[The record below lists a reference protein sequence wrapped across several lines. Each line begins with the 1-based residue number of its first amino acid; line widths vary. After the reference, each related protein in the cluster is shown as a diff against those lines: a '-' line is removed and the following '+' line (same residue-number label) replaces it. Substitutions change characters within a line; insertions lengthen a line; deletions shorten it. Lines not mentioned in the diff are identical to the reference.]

1 MSSAPLEFTHGFY
14 GLESPAPTPE
24 FPADRQVVRG
34 WLVPKPGHHFVDVR
48 AILGRQTYPAV
59 HGLPRPDLA
68 TVLTLTGLQRLAGFE
83 ITVDFEPG
91 ANEVQFEALH
101 LDGQWRTFTCITYQ
115 AAPRVLPPFLPAPR
129 PPLRWHEFCRVLGML
144 FREQRRHPER
154 PMIDQARTLLR
165 ALPFPNEL
173 RLPPR
178 PFHGHLDDPAAI
190 GSCVFGRTHVIGY
203 LFHET
208 AKIKRVLG
216 TYDLQTWQTL
226 EYGKTAGA
234 PSGRFPQFAHAAQCS
249 LAWPVD
255 LPSQLP
261 APATLRI
268 YAELEDGSVHLCFVQ
283 RSRLSTHE
291 DEKAPYP
298 PRDVAGFAAMR
309 DAVNAALAELGMTAL
324 RDGDYHGGLARL
336 EQEHLLRAPPSLP
349 PPAPLVASPL
359 TSAAPLPQRVLLVS
373 HNLNIEGAPLFLVDY
388 AEHLARSGVRLTVLS
403 AVEGDLRGRF
413 EQLGAKV
420 GVVNVAPVF
429 SAQSMTAAR
438 AAIAVVGQSFDFS
451 PFDLVVA
458 NTFTTFWAI
467 HAAKAAGRR
476 TLFYVHESTTPAN
489 FYLGGPHADVIALA
503 NEAFGLADCVSF
515 TSEFTRNHH
524 LDYGRPGNHRLTPGW
539 INVGQID
546 RWLAEHSREALRRD
560 FALKEGELM
569 VVNVGTVCG
578 RKGQHVFARAVD
590 LLWRRDPQL
599 AARTR
604 FVILGGL
611 NTLSDV
617 WLQDLLLHL
626 GRPNIEVHP
635 TTSDH
640 LRYYAAADFFVCST
654 YEESSPRVV
663 LEAMA
668 CRTPILSSDISAVR
682 EQVRPDLEAV
692 LVPAG
697 DTVKLCEAMVKLLL
711 SPSLREELAER
722 ARQRLEAVFNPAS
735 VLPRH
740 AALASELAAR
750 DG

>member
-1 MSSAPLEFTHGFY
+1 MHENPDSFY
-14 GLESPAPTPE
+14 NVESPAVTGE
-24 FPADRQVVRG
+24 IPADRHVVRG
-34 WLVPKPGHHFVDVR
+34 WLVPKPGFHFVDVR
-48 AILGRQTYPAV
+48 AILGRRTYPAV

-68 TVLTLTGLQRLAGFE
+68 AVLKLTGIQMLAGFE
-83 ITVDFEPG
+83 ITIDFEPG
-91 ANEVQFEALH
+91 ANEVLLEALQIE
-101 LDGQWRTFTCITYQ
+101 GQWQRVARVTYQ
-115 AAPRVLPPFLPAPR
+115 AAPRVLPPFLPTPP

-144 FREQRRHPER
+144 FREQRRHPGV
-154 PMIDQARTLLR
+154 PMIEQARNLLR

-173 RLPPR
+173 RLPPQ

-208 AKIKRVLG
+208 APIKRVLG

-234 PSGRFPQFAHAAQCS
+234 PPTRFPQFANAAKCS
-249 LAWPVD
+249 LAWPLD

-261 APATLRI
+261 LPATLRI

-283 RSRLSTHE
+283 RSWLYTHE

-298 PRDVAGFAAMR
+298 ARNVASFSAMR
-309 DAVNAALAELGMTAL
+309 DAVNAALAELGLTAL

-336 EQEHLLRAPPSLP
+336 EQEHLLRAPAALP
-349 PPAPLVASPL
+349 PSAPIVPAPM

-388 AEHLARSGVRLTVLS
+388 AEHLARSGVQLTVLS

-413 EQLGAKV
+413 EQLGARV
-420 GVVNVAPVF
+420 EVANVSAVF
-429 SAQSMTAAR
+429 AAQSREAAR
-438 AAIAVVGQSFDFS
+438 AAIAAVGQGFDFK

-489 FYLGGPHADVIALA
+489 FYLGGPHADVISLA

-524 LDYGRPGNHRLTPGW
+524 LDYGRPANHRLTPGW
-539 INVGQID
+539 INIGQID
-546 RWLAEHSREALRRD
+546 RWLAAHSREALRRD
-560 FALKEGELM
+560 FALKAGELM

-590 LLWRRDPQL
+590 LLWRRHPEL

-626 GRPNIEVHP
+626 GRANIEVHP
-635 TTSDH
+635 TTPDH

-692 LVPAG
+692 LVRAG
-697 DTVKLCEAMVKLLL
+697 DTVQLCEAMVKLLL
-711 SPSLREELAER
+711 APELRLELATN
-722 ARQRLEAVFNPAS
+722 ARRRLETVFDPAQ

-740 AALASELAAR
+740 AALASELAAS
-750 DG
+750 GG

>member
-1 MSSAPLEFTHGFY
+1 MHEIAEGFY
-14 GLESPAPTPE
+14 NVESPAPDAPL
-24 FPADRQVVRG
+24 PADRGILRG

-48 AILGRQTYPAV
+48 ATLRGRIFPAI

-68 TVLTLTGLQRLAGFE
+68 DALQLTGIRVLAGFE
-83 ITVDFEPG
+83 ITIDFEPG
-91 ANEVQFEALH
+91 TNKVLLEALH
-101 LDGQWRTFTCITYQ
+101 LDGRWQAFTHSSYE
-115 AAPRVLPPFLPAPR
+115 ALPRILPPFLPTPP

-144 FREQRRHPER
+144 FREQRKHPATSLAEL
-154 PMIDQARTLLR
+154 ARKLLL
-165 ALPFPNEL
+165 ALPSPNEL

-208 AKIKRVLG
+208 TPIKRILG
-216 TYDLQTWQTL
+216 TYDLQAWQTL
-226 EYGKTAGA
+226 DYGKSFGA
-234 PSGRFPQFAHAAQCS
+234 AETRFPQFANARNCG
-249 LAWPVD
+249 LARPVD

-261 APATLRI
+261 SPATLRL
-268 YAELEDGSVHLCFVQ
+268 YAELEDGTLHLCFVQ
-283 RSRLSTHE
+283 RSWLYTHE

-298 PRDVAGFAAMR
+298 AKNVASFSAMR
-309 DAVNAALAELGMTAL
+309 DALNSALAELGMTVI

-336 EQEHLLRAPPSLP
+336 EQEHRLRAPEDVPPSAAIVP
-349 PPAPLVASPL
+349 SPFTSTSPL
-359 TSAAPLPQRVLLVS
+359 PRRVLLVS

-388 AEHLARSGVRLTVLS
+388 AEHLATAGVQLTVLS
-403 AVEGDLRGRF
+403 AEEGDLRGRF

-420 GVVNVAPVF
+420 EVSSAAAVF
-429 SAQSMTAAR
+429 AAQSTDQAR
-438 AAIAVVGQSFDFS
+438 AAINAMGQGFDFK
-451 PFDLVVA
+451 PYDLVVA

-489 FYLGGPHADVIALA
+489 FYLGGPHADVISLA
-503 NEAFGLADCVSF
+503 NEAFGIADCVSF

-524 LDYGRPGNHRLTPGW
+524 LDYGRPANHRLTPGW
-539 INVGQID
+539 INLAQID
-546 RWLAEHSREALRRD
+546 RWLAAHSREQLRHD
-560 FALKEGELM
+560 FNLKPGELM
-569 VVNVGTVCG
+569 VANVGTVCG
-578 RKGQHVFARAVD
+578 RKGQHIFARAVD
-590 LLWRRDPQL
+590 LLWRRYPEL

-626 GRPNIEVHP
+626 GRANIEVHP
-635 TTSDH
+635 TTPDH

-682 EQVRPDLEAV
+682 EQVRPDAEAV
-692 LVPAG
+692 LVRAG
-697 DTVKLCEAMVKLLL
+697 DTVELCEAMVKLLR
-711 SPSLREELAER
+711 SPELRNELATN
-722 ARQRLEAVFNPAS
+722 ARRRLETVFDPAQ

-750 DG
+750 TD